1 MPNPKGNLDWKPKYG
16 ETTKVVRLPESLAD
30 NVTALLKQEVSA
42 IDVLQ
47 QLESVPLLHR
57 SQLPSVAAVYLVY
70 QSDRLLYIGRTENLK
85 QRWSQHHRQ
94 NQFAELEDV
103 RIAWFPCTEDAPL
116 LESTLIE
123 LLEPEFNGQKQTGDR
138 VQVLFRWNSEKLKQL
153 KDWAASE
160 RLTLQEVLEALA
172 ARFLECPD
180 SSLITE
186 NKSSLPTNT
195 LIAEV
200 IARLEQVEKTVN
212 HLAPIQ
218 DRFAALESELG
229 ELSA

>member
-47 QLESVPLLHR
+47 QLKSVPLLHR
-57 SQLPSVAAVYLVY
+57 SQLPPVAAVYLVY

-85 QRWSQHHRQ
+85 QRWSGHHRQ
-94 NQFAELEDV
+94 KQFSELEEV

-123 LLEPEFNGQKQTGDR
+123 LLEPEFNGQEQPNITGKS
-138 VQVLFRWNSEKLKQL
+138 LINFRCP
-153 KDWAASE
+153 DD
-160 RLTLQEVLEALA
+160 VLEAISDRA
-172 ARFLECPD
+172 VE
-180 SSLITE
+180 SGES
-186 NKSSLPTNT
+186 KSSVVISALRYAFG
-195 LIAEV
+195 LAEYKGDAV
-200 IARLEQVEKTVN
+200 VGKSVLQDLQQRLTELEGKL
-212 HLAPIQ
+212 LA
-218 DRFAALESELG
+218 
-229 ELSA
+229 